1 MSTYICYF
9 FREATW
15 NHLMGRTKQVKRK
28 TRSTLYGETKKSVS
42 MTLTETAVKV
52 LDQMAIELNLT
63 RSELV
68 EQIARGIISSQGG
81 KVSPEQAGKF

>member
-1 MSTYICYF
+1 
-9 FREATW
+9 
-15 NHLMGRTKQVKRK
+15 
-28 TRSTLYGETKKSVS
+28 

-81 KVSPEQAGKF
+81 KVSPEQAENFKPAGSVQTKKAESLSQKGI